1 MNDDN
6 NLFNLNNQLNI
17 TKEQNAECI
26 SIISEKLSSQSSDN
40 PISYSSCEIIDIP
53 KDFNKSDKID

>member
-26 SIISEKLSSQSSDN
+26 SKISEKLSLQSSDS
-40 PISYSSCEIIDIP
+40 PISYSSCEIVDIP
-53 KDFNKSDKID
+53 KDFN